1 MDAIEKPK
9 PKQTTRETTARVEA
23 SANKT
28 AEGLR
33 DCQTMIFAATQAN
46 INAMFDYMQ
55 EAFSAKSMPELMELS
70 SKHARQ
76 QMETMTEQAR
86 EIASAV
92 QKVTVD
98 STRSFSGLADAFN
111 RTT

>member
-1 MDAIEKPK
+1 MDTIERKA
-9 PKQTTRETTARVEA
+9 KQTARETTERTEA
-23 SANKT
+23 SASKA

-55 EAFSAKSMPELMELS
+55 QAFQAKSMPELMELS

-76 QMETMTEQAR
+76 QMETMAEQAR
-86 EIASAV
+86 EIAGTV
-92 QKVTVD
+92 QKATAET
-98 STRSFSGLADAFN
+98 TRSFTGFADTFG
-111 RTT
+111 RMS